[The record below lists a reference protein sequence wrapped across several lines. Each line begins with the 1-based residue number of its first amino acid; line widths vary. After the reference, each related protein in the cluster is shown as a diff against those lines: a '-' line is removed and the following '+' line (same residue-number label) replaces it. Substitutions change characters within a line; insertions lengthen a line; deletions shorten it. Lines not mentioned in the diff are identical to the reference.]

1 MMYFIMPKTRKKFNW
16 EVYNEDGEFQD
27 IISMTRHEMKSFI
40 SLYPKLKVKEIE
52 YTDNDQTDD

>member
-1 MMYFIMPKTRKKFNW
+1 MIKFIMPKTRKKFNW
-16 EVYNEDGEFQD
+16 EIYNEDGEFQD

-40 SLYPKLKVKEIE
+40 NLYPKLKVKEIE

>member
-1 MMYFIMPKTRKKFNW
+1 MPKTRKKFNW
-16 EVYNEDGEFQD
+16 EIYNEDGEFQD

-40 SLYPKLKVKEIE
+40 NLYPKLKVKEIE